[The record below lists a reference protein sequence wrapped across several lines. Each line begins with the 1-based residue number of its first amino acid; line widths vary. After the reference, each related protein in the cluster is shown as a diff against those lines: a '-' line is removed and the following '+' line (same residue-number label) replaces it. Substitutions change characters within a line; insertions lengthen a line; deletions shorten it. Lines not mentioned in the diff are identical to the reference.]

1 MARGGVGDGV
11 WALWGTIGVTNP
23 SSGAPVA
30 GRVGETRASS
40 HTVFFSALVCSFSWE
55 HGWVL
60 ARSQRN
66 ANRAAT
72 CAFVVPAH
80 GPRGSTSV
88 AHVEAL
94 APPRDAAIKI
104 AVSISPVHS
113 TFVSSGVGAV
123 VTGS

>member
-40 HTVFFSALVCSFSWE
+40 HTVFFSAFSFSWE

-94 APPRDAAIKI
+94 APRRDAAIKI

-113 TFVSSGVGAV
+113 TFVSSAVGAAA
-123 VTGS
+123 TGS